1 MNYLKFIG
9 QHFRLL
15 VFGIMMTFLSSFGQ
29 TFLLGLYV
37 PFIMK
42 DFDLKNSEVSLHYMI
57 ATFGSAFLIPYVGKF
72 IDKFSIRKYT
82 LGAMILFLLALILMA
97 TNVYWLFIPLAF
109 FGLRLAGQGLFSHI
123 SMTAMSKY
131 FQKGR
136 GKAISLASLGHPIGQ
151 AFLPLLVL
159 AIIKAVGWRNSLF
172 VNAGLVTIM
181 VCGCLIFFLRERDLI
196 GKRIEGKQEKN
207 KAALSQ
213 KEILK
218 TRSFWLLAPNMF
230 ILSFTVTGLFFYQF
244 AIAEFKAWPLEKMAL
259 GLTFYAVAGS
269 VFILFSGPLIDKYSA
284 RRFFPYYLI
293 PFLVAIILIAG
304 FDDPWVIFPYMIL
317 MGASS
322 GFGGAL
328 KSALQVEFFGS
339 NYIGSVRSLF
349 TSIMVLSSAIGPAAF
364 GLVLDAGFSFEEVFL
379 AAAILVAF
387 VIILSFRAIPKFTLA
402 KYKYKFKQRHR
413 RFDSFK

>member
-1 MNYLKFIG
+1 MNYLKFVG

-15 VFGIMMTFLSSFGQ
+15 FFGIMMTFLSSFGQ

-57 ATFGSAFLIPYVGKF
+57 ATFGSAFLIPYAGKF
-72 IDKFSIRKYT
+72 IDRIPIRKYT
-82 LGAMILFLLALILMA
+82 LGAMFLFLMALALMA
-97 TNVYWLFIPLAF
+97 TIEYWFLIPIAF

-131 FQKGR
+131 FNKGR
-136 GKAISLASLGHPIGQ
+136 GKAISLASLGHPLGQ

-159 AIIKAVGWRNSLF
+159 AIIEWVGWRQSLF
-172 VNAGLVTIM
+172 VNAGLVAFM
-181 VCGCLIFFLRERDLI
+181 VCGYLIFFLKNQDLS
-196 GKRIEGKQEKN
+196 GKEKEIINVNKGK
-207 KAALSQ
+207 ALSQ
-213 KEILK
+213 KEIIK
-218 TRSFWLLAPNMF
+218 TKSFWLLAPNMF

-244 AIAEFKAWPLEKMAL
+244 SIAEFKSWPMEDMAL

-284 RRFFPYYLI
+284 RKFFPYYLI
-293 PFLVAIILIAG
+293 PFLVAIVFIG
-304 FDDPWVIFPYMIL
+304 SFGDSWVIFPYMIL

-339 NYIGSVRSLF
+339 TSIGSVRSLF

-364 GLVLDAGFSFEEVFL
+364 GLILDAGFTFEEVFL
-379 AAAILVAF
+379 AAGVLVAI
-387 VIILSFRAIPKFTLA
+387 VIVLSFRAIPKFTLA